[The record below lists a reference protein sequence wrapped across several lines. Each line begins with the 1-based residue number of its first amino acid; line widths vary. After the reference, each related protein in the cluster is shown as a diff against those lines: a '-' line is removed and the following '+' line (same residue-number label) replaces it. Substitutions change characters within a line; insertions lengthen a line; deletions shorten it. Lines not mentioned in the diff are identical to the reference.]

1 MHPLVAEPTNAA
13 IRVLLIHDRSLVRD
27 GLCAVIEKDTGIAIV
42 GSCATLS
49 DAISLAE
56 CEKPDVLLVDVDRE
70 GKEDPLEFSSALLQ
84 KYRDTPVLLLA
95 GLADNVYEVSKRAA
109 SLGVKGLVLKQQGSA
124 VLIKAIKKIH
134 AGEVWFDR
142 TTIARILSERVARPA
157 EMDSDAGKISTLTPR
172 EREVVCLVAE
182 RLKNK
187 QIASRLF
194 ISETTVTHHLS
205 SIFSKLGVS
214 DRLELVIYTM
224 AHRLANTNHRFQP

>member
-95 GLADNVYEVSKRAA
+95 GLADNVYEVSKRAPA
-109 SLGVKGLVLKQQGSA
+109 FYLLRSEDHLDC
-124 VLIKAIKKIH
+124 KI
-134 AGEVWFDR
+134 WP
-142 TTIARILSERVARPA
+142 S
-157 EMDSDAGKISTLTPR
+157 GKPR
-172 EREVVCLVAE
+172 RLRE
-182 RLKNK
+182 
-187 QIASRLF
+187 
-194 ISETTVTHHLS
+194 
-205 SIFSKLGVS
+205 G
-214 DRLELVIYTM
+214 
-224 AHRLANTNHRFQP
+224 HR